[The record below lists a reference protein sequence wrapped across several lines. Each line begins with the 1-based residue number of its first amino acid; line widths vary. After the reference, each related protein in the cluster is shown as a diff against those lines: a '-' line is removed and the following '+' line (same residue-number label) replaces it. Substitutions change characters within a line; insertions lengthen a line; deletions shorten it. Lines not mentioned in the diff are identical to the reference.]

1 MGYRMRDEARD
12 EQCGLI
18 GWTVRRYG
26 TDDIRE
32 RPAGIADEV
41 DRLRGNAE
49 AA

>member
-1 MGYRMRDEARD
+1 MRDEARD

-18 GWTVRRYG
+18 GWTIRRYG

-32 RPAGIADEV
+32 RPAGIADEAA
-41 DRLRGNAE
+41 RLRRAAE